1 MTHASRSLIVAL
13 LLGLVAAAGAASADS
28 GLLTA
33 TTLQYGSAASHEG
46 HLSLLFIADNPS
58 SGNTWPMLE
67 LAAAGAEGV
76 LYTSTAPQ
84 VSIPGTPFSQ
94 VLGSQDPQARRV
106 PLDGPVLGILA
117 EAQDTYQIHLYSED
131 APIPYSGKSARGTV
145 QAEEGVRMGPG
156 AFGDEANGDDA
167 PDASSFRLVE
177 RPGTWLVHDRVDS
190 SFDLLVQGDMVLE
203 VFGFTL
209 DLQDNSGPQKVET
222 GFWEEPTVP
231 GQPLLQERTTAFLR
245 LQLTDAVVRIS
256 ASSGN
261 PVVSWAAADLTLQ
274 PSGPVDLTGATGQLT
289 RGGRTVS
296 LDDAEATLD
305 AGNTFT
311 LAPSG
316 ERLDIKVRPAPV
328 QTRGFLAEVPAPAS
342 AALVGAGA
350 AAALL
355 AAVAIGLLRNVL
367 RRPELADVE
376 RAIEEGSFRKAAY
389 LAARILARRPGDES
403 VLLGRAIALTKSG
416 RPEQAVREVDAH
428 LRGAPASDGSLHYV
442 LGLAQLDLGRDAE
455 GRAALREAVR
465 LTPCLHTD
473 VAPRLGSVASKETH
487 GYA

>member
-1 MTHASRSLIVAL
+1 
-13 LLGLVAAAGAASADS
+13 
-28 GLLTA
+28 
-33 TTLQYGSAASHEG
+33 
-46 HLSLLFIADNPS
+46 
-58 SGNTWPMLE
+58 
-67 LAAAGAEGV
+67 
-76 LYTSTAPQ
+76 
-84 VSIPGTPFSQ
+84 
-94 VLGSQDPQARRV
+94 
-106 PLDGPVLGILA
+106 
-117 EAQDTYQIHLYSED
+117 
-131 APIPYSGKSARGTV
+131 
-145 QAEEGVRMGPG
+145 
-156 AFGDEANGDDA
+156 
-167 PDASSFRLVE
+167 
-177 RPGTWLVHDRVDS
+177 
-190 SFDLLVQGDMVLE
+190 
-203 VFGFTL
+203 
-209 DLQDNSGPQKVET
+209 
-222 GFWEEPTVP
+222 
-231 GQPLLQERTTAFLR
+231 
-245 LQLTDAVVRIS
+245 
-256 ASSGN
+256 
-261 PVVSWAAADLTLQ
+261 LTLQ

-465 LTPCLHTD
+465 LTPSLHTD